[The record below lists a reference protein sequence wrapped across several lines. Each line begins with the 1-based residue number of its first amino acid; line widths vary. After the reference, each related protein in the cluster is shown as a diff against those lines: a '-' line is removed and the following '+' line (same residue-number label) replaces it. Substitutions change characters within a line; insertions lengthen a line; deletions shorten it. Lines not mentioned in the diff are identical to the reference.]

1 MWQHRVHSCSV
12 KRRLFST
19 STALYRQNRI
29 SASYYRG
36 GTSRG
41 LIFQQKDLPASRDD
55 WKPIFLGTMG
65 SPDPHGRQLDGL
77 GGGQSS
83 LSKVCVVSTASDLSR
98 AQGAQVDYTF
108 VQVGIKSTD
117 IDYSGNCGNLSSA
130 VGPFAIDSGLVSL
143 SKEDLKAG
151 KRTATVRI
159 YNTNTQKIIDSTFPI
174 CVSPDGSVEA
184 EADGNFMVDG
194 VAGSASRIQLDF
206 INPAGAKT
214 GKLLPTGNL
223 IDTFDGVR
231 ATCIDVGNPM
241 IFVPASD
248 LPVEGKISPNQ
259 ISSTPGLL
267 NRLEKIRCQAAIKMG
282 MAKTTDEVPASIPK
296 INIISAA
303 DEEGVDITVRTISVG
318 QPHKALPI
326 TAGLSLAVA
335 TKLDGSVVKPFVSK
349 ANKAA
354 GDAVVIGHPGGTLAV
369 GAEFEDGESRVVNRA
384 TVYRSARRLMDG
396 LVYWK

>member
-1 MWQHRVHSCSV
+1 MWKSRIGSCSV
-12 KRRLFST
+12 KSRLFST
-19 STALYRQNRI
+19 SMAVHRQNRI
-29 SASYYRG
+29 PASYYRG

-65 SPDPHGRQLDGL
+65 SPDPNGRQLDGL
-77 GGGQSS
+77 GGGISS
-83 LSKVCVVSTASDLSR
+83 LSKICVVSPASDQSR
-98 AQGAQVDYTF
+98 AQGAQVDFTF

-117 IDYSGNCGNLSSA
+117 IDYSGNCGNLTSA

-143 SKEDLKAG
+143 SREDVKAD
-151 KRTATVRI
+151 KTATVRI

-174 CVSPDGSVEA
+174 SISPDGTVEA
-184 EADGNFMVDG
+184 EASGDFTIDG
-194 VAGSASRIQLDF
+194 VAGSSSRIKLDF
-206 INPAGAKT
+206 INPSGAKT
-214 GKLLPTGNL
+214 GKLLPTGAPM
-223 IDTFDGVR
+223 DTFDSVR

-241 IFVPASD
+241 IFIPASD
-248 LPVEGKISPNQ
+248 LPVDGKISPDQ

-267 NRLEKIRCQAAIKMG
+267 ERLERIRTQAAIKMG
-282 MAKTTDEVPASIPK
+282 MAKTADDVPASIPK
-296 INIISAA
+296 VNIISTP

-335 TKLDGSVVKPFVSK
+335 TKLEGSVVKKFVSRES
-349 ANKAA
+349 KAA
-354 GDAVVIGHPGGTLAV
+354 SDAVVIGHPGGTLAV
-369 GAEFEDGESRVVNRA
+369 GAEFKDSDSRVVDRA

>member
-1 MWQHRVHSCSV
+1 MD
-12 KRRLFST
+12 F
-19 STALYRQNRI
+19 
-29 SASYYRG
+29 
-36 GTSRG
+36 
-41 LIFQQKDLPASRDD
+41 
-55 WKPIFLGTMG
+55 
-65 SPDPHGRQLDGL
+65 
-77 GGGQSS
+77 
-83 LSKVCVVSTASDLSR
+83 
-98 AQGAQVDYTF
+98 TF
-108 VQVGIKSTD
+108 AQVGIKSTD

-130 VGPFAIDSGLVSL
+130 VGPFAIDAGLVKL
-143 SKEDLKAG
+143 SEEELKAS

-159 YNTNTQKIIDSTFPI
+159 FNTNTQKIIDSTFPI

-184 EADGNFMVDG
+184 EASGDFTADG

-223 IDTFDGVR
+223 IDIFDGVR

-248 LPVEGKISPNQ
+248 LPVVGKISPDQ

-267 NRLEKIRCQAAIKMG
+267 ERLEKIRSQAAIKMG
-282 MAKTTDEVPASIPK
+282 MAKTVDEVPASIPK
-296 INIISAA
+296 INIISTP
-303 DEEGVDITVRTISVG
+303 DEKGVDITVRTISVG

-335 TKLDGSVVKPFVSK
+335 TKLDGSVVRPFVSNT
-349 ANKAA
+349 NKAA
-354 GDAVVIGHPGGTLAV
+354 GDPVVIGHPGGTLAV
-369 GAEFEDGESRVVNRA
+369 GAEIKDEDSKVVERA